1 MVNKTKR
8 VKRYSE
14 RFKQQLVSEVLAG
27 VLSKSE
33 ACIKYGV
40 SWMSIVRWCRSFG
53 VVDGIEQIDIL
64 LSPMESKAP
73 KSDLPLAEDVAS
85 LKQRL
90 RELEVKLKAA
100 ELRAEVA
107 ELILNIAEED
117 LGLDIRKKSGT
128 KQSRK

>member
-1 MVNKTKR
+1 MANKTKR

-14 RFKQQLVSEVLAG
+14 RFKQQLVSEVSAG

-33 ACIKYGV
+33 ACLKYGV

-53 VVDGIEQIDIL
+53 VYDSIEQIDLL
-64 LSPMESKAP
+64 LSPMESKES
-73 KSDLPLAEDVAS
+73 KSSLPVPEDVAS
-85 LKQRL
+85 LKQLL

-107 ELILNIAEED
+107 ELIINIAEEG
-117 LGLDIRKKSGT
+117 LGLDIRKKFGT
-128 KQSRK
+128 K

>member
-14 RFKQQLVSEVLAG
+14 RFKQQLVSEVSAG
-27 VLSKSE
+27 VFSKSE
-33 ACIKYGV
+33 ACLKYGV

-53 VVDGIEQIDIL
+53 VDVGIEEIDLL
-64 LSPMESKAP
+64 LSPMESKGS
-73 KSDLPLAEDVAS
+73 KSDVRLPEDVAS

-107 ELILNIAEED
+107 ELIVTIAEED

-128 KQSRK
+128 KQSQK